1 MLVFTRTLL
10 RWMLV
15 LACAAGLAACQTM
28 SGLTAAQ
35 IAVLKE
41 NGFQLTEDGWELD
54 LASKVLFGTEEAR
67 LNAESVKT
75 VSRIGAALAA
85 AGIHTLRVDGHTDNL
100 GTDRY
105 NDALSLRRAQA
116 VAKVLADAGIPREGI
131 FPQGLGKR
139 YPVARNDTAAGRAQ
153 NRRVSIVVANH

>member
-1 MLVFTRTLL
+1 
-10 RWMLV
+10 
-15 LACAAGLAACQTM
+15 
-28 SGLTAAQ
+28 
-35 IAVLKE
+35 
-41 NGFQLTEDGWELD
+41 TEDGWELD